1 MGEYTLPHE
10 LVGEQQRLGLMS
22 ALLDPVERARFAWLG
37 VRPGWRCLELAC
49 GNGSIAQGLAER
61 VAPNGHVVASDI
73 DLAYIADLK
82 MPCLEVR
89 RIDILHDSMEEG
101 SYDLVVAR
109 ALLHHVTPA
118 RKALERMVAALKPGG
133 VLLSIEPDMLPCT
146 VTQPDAMRAFW
157 QGWLKWSVD
166 AGIDYSIGR
175 NIPAWLDSLGLEEVA
190 GEGHT
195 AQFNGGSD
203 WATYWTATMRELAP
217 ALLKSGYITGKMLEE
232 FHSCYQDPH
241 YWTSIMT
248 FTENWGKRRKVR
260 GTLLQ
265 AIEPE

>member
-1 MGEYTLPHE
+1 MVKGMGEYTLSHE
-10 LVGEQQRLGLMS
+10 LVGEQQRLALMS
-22 ALLDPVERARFAWLG
+22 SLLDPVERARFQWLD
-37 VRPGWRCLELAC
+37 VRSGWRCLELGC
-49 GNGSIAQGLAER
+49 GNGSIAQWLAER
-61 VAPNGHVVASDI
+61 VAPTGHVVASDI

-89 RIDILHDSMEEG
+89 RIDILRDSIEEG

-109 ALLHHVTPA
+109 ALLHHLTPA
-118 RKALERMVAALKPGG
+118 RRALERMVAALKPGG

-146 VTQPDAMRAFW
+146 VAEPDAMRAFW
-157 QGWLKWSVD
+157 QGWLTWSRE
-166 AGIDYSIGR
+166 AGIDYFIGR
-175 NIPAWLDSLGLEEVA
+175 KIPAGLDSLGLEDVA

-195 AQFNGGSD
+195 AQFNGGSR

-232 FHSCYQDPH
+232 FHSRYQDPH

-248 FTENWGKRRKVR
+248 FTENWGRKP
-260 GTLLQ
+260 G
-265 AIEPE
+265 